1 MTLIFLLSK
10 CLRISVK
17 IDSCIAISYFFFMF
31 LFQESL
37 GEEVLR
43 MSNDE
48 IVSRTRLLDN
58 EIKVIICNLLLNFI
72 SSIDSN

>member
-1 MTLIFLLSK
+1 MLRCRSVSVTVYLNLS
-10 CLRISVK
+10 
-17 IDSCIAISYFFFMF
+17 

-58 EIKVIICNLLLNFI
+58 EIKVSEKKSGSGVLNTFTVI
-72 SSIDSN
+72 SFSVSVWIFVLETD